1 MKDNRIPKQFLYSEL
16 AEGKTIEHKPKLKY
30 KDHPDNVGIEFVLTS
45 NECDSKCV
53 SKAIRLPSMAFVH
66 KKPCI

>member
-30 KDHPDNVGIEFVLTS
+30 KDHPGECQHLT
-45 NECDSKCV
+45 K
-53 SKAIRLPSMAFVH
+53 
-66 KKPCI
+66 